1 MVARAYGLRVIA
13 TGTTLETKDIITRCG
28 AHTVI
33 QYSSQDY
40 VENIL
45 VNILYNISLQ
55 KMSFKYL
62 VKIIPGFMFRFA
74 LNNFQCIPACLTECY
89 VQ

>member
-28 AHTVI
+28 AHTVL
-33 QYSSQDY
+33 QYSSKDY

-45 VNILYNISLQ
+45 VNIISYILLENIS
-55 KMSFKYL
+55 FK
-62 VKIIPGFMFRFA
+62 IFS
-74 LNNFQCIPACLTECY
+74 
-89 VQ
+89 

>member
-13 TGTTLETKDIITRCG
+13 TGTTSETKDIITRCG

-33 QYSSQDY
+33 QYNKKDF

-45 VNILYNISLQ
+45 VS
-55 KMSFKYL
+55 
-62 VKIIPGFMFRFA
+62 IIFNTPENV
-74 LNNFQCIPACLTECY
+74 LLLS
-89 VQ
+89 